1 MSDTILKP
9 KASETQR
16 EILIVAADM
25 FAAEGFRNTDVQVIA
40 DRAGVGKG
48 TVYRHF
54 GNKEQLFLAT
64 AQYCMGC
71 LEEHVTEQLEGYPT
85 AEAYLEAH
93 RAADLLRLIARACA
107 HFYQQNPLYL
117 EILIQERVEFREA
130 NDPLQVLLL
139 RKNARAGL
147 HKLMETAIKSG
158 DLRKG
163 KVKSA
168 SDAFSDLLYGSLVQG
183 SVDGDSQSL
192 VQRVEQS
199 VELLLNGL
207 LASPS

>member
-1 MSDTILKP
+1 MSDTMLTA

-16 EILIVAADM
+16 EILIVAADV
-25 FAAEGFRNTDVQVIA
+25 FAVEGFRNTDVQVIA

-64 AQYCMGC
+64 AQYCMGR
-71 LEEHVTEQLEGYPT
+71 LEEHVTEQLDGYPT
-85 AEAYLEAH
+85 AEAYLEANG
-93 RAADLLRLIARACA
+93 AADLLRLIARACA
-107 HFYQQNPLYL
+107 QFYQQSPLYL

-130 NDPLQVLLL
+130 NDPLQVLL
-139 RKNARAGL
+139 RKNTRAGL
-147 HKLMETAIKSG
+147 DKLMETAIKSG
-158 DLRKG
+158 ELCKA
-163 KVKSA
+163 KVKSV

-183 SVDGDSQSL
+183 SVDGDSQRL

-207 LASPS
+207 LVSPS